1 MNGFPGFPQMPKMD
15 GPDGIIATIQ
25 RIAAAFEKM
34 VGLLESIDRRL
45 GVIEREAQRQGI
57 MYAKVAEAGMD
68 TPQERAQ

>member
-1 MNGFPGFPQMPKMD
+1 MSFLGFPQMPKLD
-15 GPDGIIATIQ
+15 GPDGLIGTAQ
-25 RIAAAFEKM
+25 KLAASFEQI
-34 VGLLESIDRRL
+34 VGLLQSIDRRL